1 MTPSDT
7 PEPSTRVNYSTLTQ
21 VQPLGLGARPRQDS
35 QQKHEFDPQIASY
48 WQSVQEEQD
57 QYDIRR

>member
-7 PEPSTRVNYSTLTQ
+7 LAPSTRVNYSTLTQ